1 MAYPPPH
8 APFGNPPLP
17 LFMTQPLPAP
27 YHTWGPHDFSTVATY
42 MTNLPNQS
50 QLANPYQVCPRIP
63 TYSNQAQRSQIIQGS
78 VNPTDRVAAQ
88 MGTTVSSAVPF
99 FPSQRGGVGV
109 VCSPLNSAL
118 PSDTNDWHMV
128 GFLRQG
134 NTAWVY
140 DPAYVMD
147 SQTRLPMIPGT
158 SNVSRLLAQPGL
170 TAVRH
175 VQVQGAGLAEP
186 QCMGRSV
193 QWVDNVNHHPHAS
206 MPYPPQTFIPGQLTP
221 GWQWVQRT

>member
-1 MAYPPPH
+1 
-8 APFGNPPLP
+8 
-17 LFMTQPLPAP
+17 MTQPLPPP
-27 YHTWGPHDFSTVATY
+27 YATWGAQDFTTVATY
-42 MTNLPNQS
+42 MTTLPNQS
-50 QLANPYQVCPRIP
+50 QLPSPYQVCPIIP
-63 TYSNQAQRSQIIQGS
+63 SYRHQAQRNQIVQQSEAG
-78 VNPTDRVAAQ
+78 PERLAAQ
-88 MGTTVSSAVPF
+88 MGSSVSSAVCY
-99 FPSQRGGVGV
+99 FPAQQGGVGV
-109 VCSPLNSAL
+109 VCSPFNSAV
-118 PSDTNDWHMV
+118 PSDRNDWHMV

-140 DPAYVMD
+140 DPGYAMD

-158 SNVSRLLAQPGL
+158 SNVSRLLAQP
-170 TAVRH
+170 AFSSVRH
-175 VQVQGAGLAEP
+175 IQVQGAGLGEL